1 MFHKQDNK
9 QKKEETV
16 VDEPVVIADDLEKKC
31 QEYLAG
37 WQRAQADYV
46 NLQKTTERE
55 KSEWVKFANQGILT
69 ELLPIY
75 DHLKLAIK
83 HVPEE
88 QKKEGWVVGMEN
100 IKNQFGKF
108 LTDNGVEEIKT
119 VGEKFN
125 PEEHEA
131 VMAEN
136 AESDDH
142 QGVIKEEL
150 RGGYKLNNK
159 VLYPAR
165 VVVE

>member
-1 MFHKQDNK
+1 MSKKDDN
-9 QKKEETV
+9 QLVEPQAAEEQTAGQ
-16 VDEPVVIADDLEKKC
+16 EQNLYEKKC
-31 QEYLAG
+31 AEYLAG

-55 KSEWVKFANQGILT
+55 KTEWLRFANQGLLT

-75 DHLKLAIK
+75 DHLKLAMK

-88 QKKEGWVVGMEN
+88 QKKENWVVGIEN

-108 LTDNGVEEIKT
+108 LADNGVEEIKT
-119 VGEKFN
+119 VGEDFN

-131 VMAEN
+131 VMAS
-136 AESDDH
+136 AEH
-142 QGVIKEEL
+142 QGKIKEEL
-150 RGGYKLNNK
+150 RGGYKLNGK

-165 VVVE
+165 VSVE